1 VSRFL
6 HVEFARGHLAVLNLK
21 SRIKSVLTDLRVS
34 LGTPLFMLEDIVS
47 LIRLSDG

>member
-6 HVEFARGHLAVLNLK
+6 HVEFTRGHLAVLDLK
-21 SRIKSVLTDLRVS
+21 SRIISVLTDLRIS
-34 LGTPLFMLEDIVS
+34 LGTSLFMLEDIVS